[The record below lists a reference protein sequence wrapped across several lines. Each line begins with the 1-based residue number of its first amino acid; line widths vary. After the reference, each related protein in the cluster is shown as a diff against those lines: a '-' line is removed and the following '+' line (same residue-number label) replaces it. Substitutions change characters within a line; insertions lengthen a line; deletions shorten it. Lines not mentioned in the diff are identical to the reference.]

1 MSVGSRT
8 SCRSGARSRP
18 GASPAAAP
26 AISVSSPA
34 PFDGRA
40 RWRCW
45 LRSPNEKE
53 PRPAMKIILMDDV
66 PSLGRRG
73 DVRDVSDGYARNYLL
88 PHKLA
93 LHATAANLKNL
104 ESIKARQ
111 DAAAAKLTAQA
122 QEQARAIEALHFAQA
137 RQASDEGRL
146 FGSVGRADLA
156 AFLSQQ
162 GIEVE
167 RRRIGLDEPIKTVGE
182 FTVPVRLH
190 AEVTAQL
197 KVSVTRE

>member
-1 MSVGSRT
+1 
-8 SCRSGARSRP
+8 
-18 GASPAAAP
+18 
-26 AISVSSPA
+26 
-34 PFDGRA
+34 
-40 RWRCW
+40 
-45 LRSPNEKE
+45 
-53 PRPAMKIILMDDV
+53 MKIILMDDV
-66 PSLGRRG
+66 PALGRRG
-73 DVRDVSDGYARNYLL
+73 EVRDVSDGYARNYLL

-104 ESIKARQ
+104 EQIKASQ

-146 FGSVGRADLA
+146 FGSIGKADIA
-156 AFLSQQ
+156 AFLSQH
-162 GIEVE
+162 GVEVE
-167 RRRIGLDEPIKTVGE
+167 RRRIAMDEPIKSLGD

-190 AEVTAQL
+190 ADVTAQL